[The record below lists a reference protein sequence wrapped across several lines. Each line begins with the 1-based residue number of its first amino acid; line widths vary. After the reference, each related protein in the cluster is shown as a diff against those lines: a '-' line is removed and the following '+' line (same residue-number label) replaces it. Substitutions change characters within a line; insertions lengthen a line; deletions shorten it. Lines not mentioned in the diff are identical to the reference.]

1 MALWVFQQGC
11 RGVLFVVVLGFRVAA
26 AKGQISGKCMRDS
39 GLASGRHSEPKGKK
53 FKVEEGGYCDWV

>member
-1 MALWVFQQGC
+1 M
-11 RGVLFVVVLGFRVAA
+11 FVVVLGFRVAA